1 LSPALSYDRPRYFRL
16 PPVIEDSVY
25 GEEVITFTQQRI
37 TLWLLLPGA
46 AVIGTALIFLIA
58 CFPGTVWHLVYPA
71 VIKAPTGGSP
81 AGGVRTHLS
90 LPGLRVLLIVLTG
103 GAWFLAIGFFSTQF
117 AEWRYSVYV
126 LTNQRLIRRFVNF
139 DWHNRGG
146 IVRRRF
152 QVIRKEVLL
161 RDIGEVSHGVLDG
174 IQIKDHYGALLM
186 SINHIPRTGQ
196 FIAAIEQ
203 ARAAQ
208 LYSS

>member
-16 PPVIEDSVY
+16 PPVIDDLVY

-46 AVIGTALIFLIA
+46 AVLGTALLFLIA
-58 CFPGTVWHLVYPA
+58 CFPATAWHLVYPA
-71 VIKAPTGGSP
+71 VIKAPTGKP
-81 AGGVRTHLS
+81 VGGVHTHLS
-90 LPGLRVLLIVLTG
+90 FGGLRVFFIVLTG
-103 GAWFLAIGFFSTQF
+103 LAWLGAFGFFSTQF

-126 LTNQRLIRRFVNF
+126 LTNVRLIRRFVNF

-161 RDIGEVSHGVLDG
+161 RDIGEVTHGVLDG
-174 IQIKDHYGALLM
+174 IQIKDHYGVLLM
-186 SINHIPRTGQ
+186 SINHIARTDQ
-196 FIAAIEQ
+196 FIGAIEQ

>member
-1 LSPALSYDRPRYFRL
+1 LSPALTYDRPRYFRL
-16 PPVIEDSVY
+16 PPVIDDPVY

-58 CFPGTVWHLVYPA
+58 CFPATAWHLVYPA
-71 VIKAPTGGSP
+71 VIKAPTGGP
-81 AGGVRTHLS
+81 APGGVHTRLS
-90 LPGLRVLLIVLTG
+90 LPGLRVLVVVLAG
-103 GAWFLAIGFFSTQF
+103 LAWLVAIGFFSTQF

-126 LTNQRLIRRFVNF
+126 LTNVRLIRRFVNF

-161 RDIGEVSHGVLDG
+161 RDIGEVTHGVLDG
-174 IQIKDHYGALLM
+174 IQIKDHYGSLLM
-186 SINHIPRTGQ
+186 SINHIPRTDQ
-196 FIAAIEQ
+196 FIASIEQ

>member
-1 LSPALSYDRPRYFRL
+1 
-16 PPVIEDSVY
+16 VIDNFVY

-46 AVIGTALIFLIA
+46 AVMGTLLLFLIA

-71 VIKAPTGGSP
+71 AIKAPTGGP
-81 AGGVRTHLS
+81 A
-90 LPGLRVLLIVLTG
+90 PGFSVPGIRLFFVVAAGMACL
-103 GAWFLAIGFFSTQF
+103 GALGFFSTQF

-126 LTNQRLIRRFVNF
+126 LTNVRVMRRFINF

-152 QVIRKEVLL
+152 QVISKEVLL

-174 IQIKDHYGALLM
+174 IQIKDHYGTLLM
-186 SINHIPRTGQ
+186 SINHVPRTDQ
-196 FIAAIEQ
+196 FIAATEA